1 MNFVSAAFTLCVFV
15 GSFLLFMVQP
25 MVGKILL
32 PYLGGVPA
40 VWTTCMLFFQFA
52 LLAGYIYAEK
62 SVRYLGCQRQS
73 ILHLLLMTGA
83 FTLLPLNIDTSGAGA
98 AVNNPTGWL
107 LARLAG
113 SIGILFFMISANAP
127 LLQRYYSE
135 TGQSDSADPYFLYA
149 ASNVGS
155 LLALLSYPFVLE
167 PLLRL
172 SQQRLLWSALY
183 ALQTILVLICC
194 ILLWKGSVKS
204 KVTETDQCG
213 TTGEPGHD
221 NLAIGESATKTVF
234 EERSVSVTKTDRAP
248 EITDVDDLFNNIVR
262 EQELATL
269 KAQDHTRPTWKKA
282 LFWCLLG
289 FVPCSAMLS
298 VTTHM
303 ATDIA
308 SAPMLWVFPL
318 ALYLVS
324 FVLVFARSG
333 YWRGIKWE
341 RYMFPIVVLA
351 MLFYHFRI
359 VERTWLIIPLHLLAM
374 FLICMYFH
382 ARLAK
387 ERPPVIQLNSYFV
400 WMSVGGILGGIFN
413 GLLAPLFFTTQSE
426 YIVTLL
432 TAACLSS
439 FMAKSYY
446 DPEYSMARRILVAA
460 TFMSLLVLP
469 GWLEEVN
476 LSKLLSES
484 GMFMTFLSLFLIYAF
499 NNFRKAA
506 APLLIVIALTAFMQN
521 SADPRLV
528 MVDRSFFG
536 ILRVTR
542 LANDGKVVDPDLK
555 IEGVKDIFY
564 CLSHGTTLHGVE
576 RKVDNMRMSYPLAYY
591 AREGPVGSVFRVGQ
605 INRAFKNIG
614 VVGLGCG
621 TLAWYGRAWQNF
633 DFFEIDPKVVEIA
646 TNPEYF
652 TFLSNSKAR
661 IRHII
666 GDARVS
672 LQNVP
677 DNFYDL
683 LIIDAYS
690 SDAVPVHL
698 MTREAVEL
706 YRSKI
711 KQDGMLLFHISNR
724 FFKLS
729 PVIKR
734 ICDEIGIACLR
745 SYDEPSTYSTRYDW
759 YDYDQ
764 LCRSDWIAAGNPKH
778 LESLKLYAK
787 WDEVELQPGYSLWT
801 DDYANLLQVY
811 MWR

>member
-40 VWTTCMLFFQFA
+40 VWTTCMLFFQLA

-62 SVRYLGCQRQS
+62 SIRYLGCQRQS

-83 FTLLPLNIDTSGAGA
+83 FTLLPLNIDTSGASA
-98 AVNNPTGWL
+98 AVNSPTGWL
-107 LARLAG
+107 LMRLAG
-113 SIGILFFMISANAP
+113 SIGILFFMIAANAP

-135 TGQSDSADPYFLYA
+135 TGQPDSADPYFLYA

-155 LLALLSYPFVLE
+155 LLALLSYPFVFE

-172 SQQRLLWSALY
+172 SQQRTLWSMLY
-183 ALQTILVLICC
+183 AGQTILVLICC
-194 ILLWKGSVKS
+194 ILLWKGSGRKNPDGTAGNEAAGAQAGAKS
-204 KVTETDQCG
+204 SDTQD
-213 TTGEPGHD
+213 
-221 NLAIGESATKTVF
+221 ESARQAEYASALADIDGFVNRLA
-234 EERSVSVTKTDRAP
+234 EE
-248 EITDVDDLFNNIVR
+248 
-262 EQELATL
+262 QQLAAL
-269 KAQDHTRPTWKKA
+269 QAQDHTRPTWKKA

-324 FVLVFARSG
+324 FIMVFARSG
-333 YWRGIKWE
+333 YWRDIKWE
-341 RYMFPIVVLA
+341 RYMFPMVVLA
-351 MLFYHFRI
+351 MMFYHFRI
-359 VERTWLIIPLHLLAM
+359 IERTWLTIPLHLLAM

-413 GLLAPLFFTTQSE
+413 GLLAPVLFTTQSE
-426 YIVTLL
+426 YIITLL
-432 TAACLSS
+432 VAACLSS
-439 FMAKSYY
+439 FMATSYY
-446 DPEYSMARRILVAA
+446 DPEYSLARRMLVAA
-460 TFMSLLVLP
+460 IFMGLLVLP

-484 GMFMTFLSLFLIYAF
+484 GMFMTFLSLILIYVF

-506 APLLIVIALTAFMQN
+506 APLLIIIALTAFMQN

-542 LANDGKVVDPDLK
+542 LANDGEVVDPDLK
-555 IEGVKDIFY
+555 IEGKKDIFY

-576 RKVDNMRMSYPLAYY
+576 RKVDCMRISYPLAYY

-621 TLAWYGRAWQNF
+621 TLAWYGRVWQHF
-633 DFFEIDPKVVEIA
+633 DFFEIDPKVVAIA
-646 TNPEYF
+646 QNPEYF
-652 TFLSNSKAR
+652 TFLKNSKAT

-672 LQNVP
+672 LQNIP
-677 DNFYDL
+677 DNSYDL

-706 YRSKI
+706 YRTKLKS
-711 KQDGMLLFHISNR
+711 DGMLLFHISNR

-729 PVIKR
+729 PIIKS
-734 ICDEIGIACLR
+734 ICDDLDIDCLR

-778 LESLKLYAK
+778 LEALKLYAK
-787 WDEVELQPGYSLWT
+787 WDKVELNTGYSLWT

>member
-40 VWTTCMLFFQFA
+40 VWTTCMLFFQLA

-62 SVRYLGCQRQS
+62 SIRYLGCQRQS

-83 FTLLPLNIDTSGAGA
+83 FTLLPLNIDTSGASA

-113 SIGILFFMISANAP
+113 SIGILFFMIAANAP

-135 TGQSDSADPYFLYA
+135 TGQPDSTDPYFLYA

-155 LLALLSYPFVLE
+155 LLALLSYPFVFE

-172 SQQRLLWSALY
+172 SQQRTLWSVLY
-183 ALQTILVLICC
+183 AGQTILVLICC
-194 ILLWKGSVKS
+194 ILLWKGSGRKNPDGMADNETAGIQAEVKS
-204 KVTETDQCG
+204 SDTIDENARQA
-213 TTGEPGHD
+213 EYASA
-221 NLAIGESATKTVF
+221 LA
-234 EERSVSVTKTDRAP
+234 
-248 EITDVDDLFNNIVR
+248 DVDGFVNRLVK
-262 EQELATL
+262 EQQLAAL
-269 KAQDHTRPTWKKA
+269 QAHDHTRPTWKKA

-324 FVLVFARSG
+324 FIMVFARSG
-333 YWRGIKWE
+333 YWREIKWE
-341 RYMFPIVVLA
+341 RYMFPMVVLA
-351 MLFYHFRI
+351 MMLYHFRI
-359 VERTWLIIPLHLLAM
+359 VERTWLTIPLHLLAM

-413 GLLAPLFFTTQSE
+413 GLLAPVLFTTQSE
-426 YIVTLL
+426 YIITLL
-432 TAACLSS
+432 VAACLSS
-439 FMAKSYY
+439 FMATSYF
-446 DPEYSMARRILVAA
+446 DPEYSLARRMLVAA
-460 TFMSLLVLP
+460 IFMGLLVLP

-484 GMFMTFLSLFLIYAF
+484 GMFMTFLSLILIYVF

-506 APLLIVIALTAFMQN
+506 APLLIIIALTAFMQN

-542 LANDGKVVDPDLK
+542 LANDGEVVDPDLK
-555 IEGVKDIFY
+555 IEGKKDIFY

-576 RKVDNMRMSYPLAYY
+576 RKVDSMRISYPLAYY

-621 TLAWYGRAWQNF
+621 TLAWYGRAWQHF
-633 DFFEIDPKVVEIA
+633 DFFEIDPKVVKIA
-646 TNPEYF
+646 QNPEYF
-652 TFLSNSKAR
+652 TFLKNSKAT

-672 LQNVP
+672 LQNIP
-677 DNFYDL
+677 DNSYDL

-706 YRSKI
+706 YRTKLNS
-711 KQDGMLLFHISNR
+711 DGMLLFHISNR

-729 PVIKR
+729 PIIKS
-734 ICDEIGIACLR
+734 ICDDLDIDCLR

-764 LCRSDWIAAGNPKH
+764 LCRSDWLAAGNPKH
-778 LESLKLYAK
+778 LEALKLYAK
-787 WDEVELQPGYSLWT
+787 WDEVELNTGYSLWT

-811 MWR
+811 MWQ

>member
-40 VWTTCMLFFQFA
+40 VWTICMLFFQFA
-52 LLAGYIYAEK
+52 LLAGYVYAEK

-83 FTLLPLNIDTSGAGA
+83 FTLLPLDINTSGAGA
-98 AVNNPTGWL
+98 AVNSPTGWL
-107 LARLAG
+107 IARLAG

-135 TGQSDSADPYFLYA
+135 TGQNDSADPYFLYA

-155 LLALLSYPFVLE
+155 LLALLLYPFAFE

-172 SQQRLLWSALY
+172 SQQRVLWSALY
-183 ALQTILVLICC
+183 VVQTLLVLTCC
-194 ILLWKGSVKS
+194 MLLWNNSGKNKAGAVAANALNGAPVGSAESEVIAAGNCESISCKANQIDCS
-204 KVTETDQCG
+204 SGAADIEAFIESLAKEQQQ
-213 TTGEPGHD
+213 EELRAHD
-221 NLAIGESATKTVF
+221 Y
-234 EERSVSVTKTDRAP
+234 
-248 EITDVDDLFNNIVR
+248 
-262 EQELATL
+262 
-269 KAQDHTRPTWKKA
+269 TRPTWKTA
-282 LFWCLLG
+282 FYWCLLG

-308 SAPMLWVFPL
+308 SAPMLWVIPL

-324 FVLVFARSG
+324 FIMVFARAD
-333 YWRGIKWE
+333 YWRRIRWE
-341 RYMFPIVVLA
+341 RYMFPMVVLA
-351 MLFYHFRI
+351 MMFYKFRI
-359 VERTWLIIPLHLLAM
+359 VERTWLTIPLHLLAM
-374 FLICMYFH
+374 FLVCMYFH
-382 ARLAK
+382 GRLAAD
-387 ERPPVIQLNSYFV
+387 RPAVAQLNSYFV
-400 WMSVGGILGGIFN
+400 WMSAGGILGGIFN
-413 GLLAPLFFTTQSE
+413 GLLAPMMFSTQSE
-426 YIVTLL
+426 YILTLL
-432 TAACLSS
+432 AAACSCS
-439 FMAKSYY
+439 FMATSYS
-446 DPEYSMARRILVAA
+446 DSEYTLARRIVVCAL
-460 TFMSLLVLP
+460 FMSFLLLP
-469 GWLEEVN
+469 GWLKEEN

-484 GMFMTFLSLFLIYAF
+484 GMFMTFMSLLLIYVF
-499 NNFRKAA
+499 NSFRKAA
-506 APLLIVIALTAFMQN
+506 APLLIIIALTAFLQG

-528 MVDRSFFG
+528 LVDRSFFG

-542 LANDGKVVDPDLK
+542 LANDGEVVDPDLK

-621 TLAWYGRAWQNF
+621 TLAWYGRAWQTF

-646 TNPEYF
+646 TNPDYF
-652 TFLSNSKAR
+652 TFLHNSKAS

-698 MTREAVEL
+698 MTLEAVEL
-706 YRSKI
+706 YRAKI
-711 KQDGMLLFHISNR
+711 KHDGLLLFHISSR

-729 PVIKR
+729 PVLKR
-734 ICDEIGIACLR
+734 ICDELKIASLR
-745 SYDEPSTYSTRYDW
+745 SFDDPSTYSMRYDW
-759 YDYDQ
+759 YDFDQ
-764 LCRSDWIAAGNPKH
+764 LCRSDWIAAGNPQH
-778 LESLKLYAK
+778 LESLKLYAR
-787 WDEVELQPGYSLWT
+787 WDEVAPASGYSLWT

-811 MWR
+811 LWR